1 MRYCRP
7 QQEVVVYRDYDIFEK
22 LPDGTVLWRVFVP
35 GLQNA
40 LDKMQELSKLS
51 PNEFFTYHS
60 PTNETVGRA
69 NVRTS

>member
-1 MRYCRP
+1 MRERSPAGGC
-7 QQEVVVYRDYDIFEK
+7 VYRDYDIFEK

-51 PNEFFTYHS
+51 ANEFFTYHS
-60 PTNETVGRA
+60 PTKETVGRT
-69 NVRTS
+69 NVKNS